1 MKPLNRQLPEV
12 KTSKIR
18 QFDAYCNQFK
28 NVIKLTLGQPLY
40 PTPSPIK
47 AKAKEAID
55 KNVTYYT
62 PNIGSAEALE
72 STLQY
77 CKEQLNLHYAK
88 DEILMTIGSTE
99 ALTVALRT
107 LLNEGDEV
115 LVPSP
120 VYPGYDPLIR
130 LYNGKIVHVD
140 TGADDF
146 ELIPETVQKY
156 ITPKTKCIIITDP
169 NNPTGITISPKNRD
183 KLVDFLV
190 EAGIYVIVDEVYN
203 RLVYVDGYRS
213 FGTYERLRKQLI
225 IVNSFSKS
233 HSMTGWRMGFLLA
246 DRELVQELMKSHQY
260 YVTAACSVTQY
271 ALQALNDPQSEKE
284 VAGMVN
290 DYKECREYIYDFLDK
305 SGFATPQKPQGAFYV
320 FASVEKF
327 GMDGDAFAKRLVEE
341 QGVAVIPGSAFGEN
355 YCNYV
360 RFSYCV
366 NLDLLKKALDK
377 VKIFTDNL

>member
-1 MKPLNRQLPEV
+1 MKPLNSQLPEV

-55 KNVTYYT
+55 KNITYYT

-77 CKEQLNLHYAK
+77 CKEQLNLHYGK

-120 VYPGYDPLIR
+120 VYPGYDPLVR
-130 LYNGKIVHVD
+130 LYNGTIVHVD
-140 TGADDF
+140 TGADGF
-146 ELIPETVQKY
+146 ELTPETLQKH

-169 NNPTGITISPKNRD
+169 NNPTGITIKPENRD
-183 KLVDFLV
+183 KLVEFLV
-190 EAGIYVIVDEVYN
+190 KSGIYVIADEVYN
-203 RLVYVDGYRS
+203 RIVYAEGYRS
-213 FGTYERLRKQLI
+213 LGTYEHLRKQLI
-225 IVNSFSKS
+225 LINSFSKS
-233 HSMTGWRMGFLLA
+233 HSMTGWRIGFLLA
-246 DRELVQELMKSHQY
+246 DKELVQELMKSHQY

-284 VAGMVN
+284 IAGMVH
-290 DYKECREYIYDFLDK
+290 DYKECRDYIYDFLPK
-305 SGFATPQKPQGAFYV
+305 LGFATPQKPQGAFYLFV
-320 FASVEKF
+320 SVEKF
-327 GMDGDAFAKRLVEE
+327 GMDGDTFAKRLVEE

-366 NLDLLKKALDK
+366 DLDSLKKALSK
-377 VKIFTDNL
+377 VEIFINNL